1 MRFLTILITIVALG
15 IAAESPAPP
24 PTAATKKKS
33 TTTPVRLVARSKAPA
48 RGSAPARKAVAPARQ
63 AGPTPDRY
71 RQIQES
77 LISKGYLQG
86 APTGVWDQNSVDAMK
101 RFQNDQ
107 KLEPTGKITSKA
119 LINLGLGPS
128 DESAAPPS
136 TAQPSK

>member
-1 MRFLTILITIVALG
+1 MRFLTTLITTVALG

-24 PTAATKKKS
+24 PATIKKKA
-33 TTTPVRLVARSKAPA
+33 TTTPVRLSAHGK
-48 RGSAPARKAVAPARQ
+48 APARKAVAPQRQ

-86 APTGVWDQNSVDAMK
+86 APTGVWDQNSIDAMK
-101 RFQNDQ
+101 KFQNDQ

-128 DESAAPPS
+128 DESVP
-136 TAQPSK
+136 QPSK